1 MKSLI
6 AAGAVVIAIN
16 ALVLVHVARNR
27 AGDPVTTLELTEREL
42 GLDASPREL
51 DQSAVTSLRVQWV
64 DPARVG
70 TDGLEPKSWFDEMKL
85 AELGFDVHV
94 PAGDPGAEE
103 FYRHPP
109 VKTAWV
115 ALEPLSE
122 SPARGLTAMDIAT
135 DPATL
140 HRRYPTGVF
149 IAPCLARLTYQRTP
163 KPRLIGLI
171 PQLLSSE
178 IGIPRTCSAML
189 EPFRKL
195 PSSRHLAEPGAA
207 PRYAVTVAWGSQFE
221 PWVTQC
227 WVTNPATVR

>member
-1 MKSLI
+1 MRSLLV
-6 AAGAVVIAIN
+6 AGAVVIAFN
-16 ALVLVHVARNR
+16 ALVLFHVARNR
-27 AGDPVTTLELTEREL
+27 AGGPVTTLELSEREL
-42 GLDASPREL
+42 ALDGSAQEL
-51 DQSAVTSLRVQWV
+51 DQSAATSLRVQWV

-70 TDGLEPKSWFDEMKL
+70 IDGSEPTSWFDETKL

-94 PAGDPGAEE
+94 PAGDPAAEE

-115 ALEPLSE
+115 ALEPHPE
-122 SPARGLTAMDIAT
+122 SPAQGLTAIDIAA

-140 HRRYPTGVF
+140 HRRHPAGVM
-149 IAPCLARLTYQRTP
+149 IAPCLARLTHQRTP

-171 PQLLSSE
+171 PQLLIRE

-195 PSSRHLAEPGAA
+195 PSSRHLAEPGVA
-207 PRYAVTVAWGSQFE
+207 PRYAVTLAWGSQFE

-227 WVTNPATVR
+227 RVTNPATVR